1 MVTVRSSLLAG
12 FLALVS
18 TVDRLV
24 LGYELK
30 TPPLDTPWTT
40 EVGTN
45 PWPEYPRPQLRRPD
59 WQTLNG
65 VWKWQEV
72 AAGQE
77 NTVPEIGAMS
87 EEVLVPSCL
96 ESGLSGIMEQGK
108 TYSWFAREFEVPT
121 RWSNNGQRV
130 LLNFEAVDYEATV
143 YVNGQNVGSHT
154 GGYWH
159 FSFDITQFLA
169 AGTNTLQVHVFDPT
183 DDPEYGIPVGKQV
196 RSPSH
201 IWYTPC
207 TGIWQSV
214 WIEPVPEN
222 YITQLD
228 ISANM
233 DGVVNMTVHASNGSS
248 SEVEVTITDAAG
260 VTTKT
265 ARGSPNE
272 AFDFEVESPTLWSPD
287 TPKLYNLTV
296 KMGNDE
302 AVSYTG
308 FRTIS
313 VGEINGVKRPLING
327 EFFFHF
333 GTLDQGFWP
342 DGLYTPPTYEAMVYD
357 LQVLKDVGANMLRK
371 HIKVESSLYYHACDQ
386 IGLLVIQDMPSL
398 PGSLGGWTPNA
409 AQQEEWERQF
419 DILINQFKSFPSIY
433 TWVIYNEGWGQIVDG
448 YFPEFDIVT
457 RIKQLDPTR
466 LVNAVTGWWDHGA
479 GDYDDNHHY
488 ANPQCGTPFY
498 SLNSGPYDSSRI
510 AIQGEFGG
518 IGLNTT
524 EDHLWKVQ
532 AAIDTINQTY
542 EIHETS
548 DTFNY
553 RSHLLLDELRWQ
565 VEQHACSAA
574 VWTQTTDVEGEVNGF
589 MTYDRRITRIDVDQW
604 RADIQALYDA
614 AKARS
619 GYKS

>member
-1 MVTVRSSLLAG
+1 MVMMRSSLLAG
-12 FLALVS
+12 FLALAP
-18 TVDRLV
+18 TADRMV
-24 LGYELK
+24 LGYEPK

-40 EVGTN
+40 QVGTN
-45 PWPEYPRPQLRRPD
+45 PWPEYPRPQLQRPD

-65 VWKWQEV
+65 VWKWQET

-77 NTVPEIGAMS
+77 STVPEIGAMS

-96 ESGLSGIMEQGK
+96 ESGLSGIMQQGK
-108 TYSWFAREFEVPT
+108 TYSWFVREFEVPAG
-121 RWSNNGQRV
+121 WSDDGQRV

-143 YVNGQNVGSHT
+143 YVNGQSVGSHT

-183 DDPEYGIPVGKQV
+183 DDPEYGVPVGKQV
-196 RSPSH
+196 RSTSH

-248 SEVEVTITDAAG
+248 SEIEVTVTDAAG
-260 VTTKT
+260 VTAAT

-272 AFDFEVESPTLWSPD
+272 AFNFEVASPTLWSPD
-287 TPKLYNLTV
+287 TPELYNLTV

-342 DGLYTPPTYEAMVYD
+342 DGLYTPPNYEAMVYD

-386 IGLLVIQDMPSL
+386 IGLLVIQDMPSM

-433 TWVIYNEGWGQIVDG
+433 TWVIYNEGWGQIIDG
-448 YFPEFDIVT
+448 FPEFDIVT

-532 AAIDTINQTY
+532 AAIDTIDQTY
-542 EIHETS
+542 EIHQTS

-553 RSHLLLDELRWQ
+553 RSHLLLDELRYQ
-565 VEQHACSAA
+565 IEEHACSAA

-604 RADIQALYDA
+604 RTDIQALYDA
-614 AKARS
+614 AQARNVYVS
-619 GYKS
+619 